1 MAIAPVQHM
10 LSKSMLT
17 HIGIALTLGGGS
29 AYTFWYKDVM
39 VRREMRDQ
47 YYIKDRAE
55 RAARS

>member
-1 MAIAPVQHM
+1 MAIAPVQHQ

-29 AYTFWYKDVM
+29 AFTFWYKNVL
-39 VRREMRDQ
+39 VRREVREQ